1 MGLTLLARTPPWEW
15 PADSANTLLTVL
27 RDLRADETKR
37 PLAAELAG
45 EVVVI
50 NDDLAAT
57 LLSIAGDASAS
68 EALRSRAALSLGPV
82 LEQMEWDSFD
92 DFPGFDEVLAD
103 DPPIS
108 EHTFHRI
115 RESLR
120 ARYLDDD
127 VPQEVRRRILEA
139 SVRAPADWHRD
150 AILEAYAHEDRDW
163 RLTAA
168 FAMAYVRGFDD
179 QILAT
184 LDDPDVEI
192 RREAVGA
199 AGNWEVDGAWPYV
212 AAMLTAQRIDKALLL
227 AAIEAAASIRPQE
240 AQPLLVSLGDCD
252 DAEIATAAHDALMMA
267 EAAAG
272 DLDEDSE
279 L

>member
-1 MGLTLLARTPPWEW
+1 MGLMLLARTPPWEW

-37 PLAAELAG
+37 LLAAELAG

-82 LEQMEWDSFD
+82 LEQMVWDSFD

-103 DPPIS
+103 DPPTS

-212 AAMLTAQRIDKALLL
+212 AAIADRTAHRQGT
-227 AAIEAAASIRPQE
+227 AARRHRSSSKHSSAGGAAATRLIGRLRRRRGRHGSPRCP
-240 AQPLLVSLGDCD
+240 D
-252 DAEIATAAHDALMMA
+252 D
-267 EAAAG
+267 G
-272 DLDEDSE
+272 RGCGGGPR
-279 L
+279 

>member
-1 MGLTLLARTPPWEW
+1 M
-15 PADSANTLLTVL
+15 
-27 RDLRADETKR
+27 
-37 PLAAELAG
+37 
-45 EVVVI
+45 VVI

-127 VPQEVRRRILEA
+127 VPQE
-139 SVRAPADWHRD
+139 
-150 AILEAYAHEDRDW
+150 
-163 RLTAA
+163 
-168 FAMAYVRGFDD
+168 
-179 QILAT
+179 
-184 LDDPDVEI
+184 
-192 RREAVGA
+192 
-199 AGNWEVDGAWPYV
+199 
-212 AAMLTAQRIDKALLL
+212 
-227 AAIEAAASIRPQE
+227 